1 MFFKIIVFDGSLG
14 KTQYYA
20 IRVEYQFRGSPHIHS
35 FIWILIAAKLTK
47 FDIDDYREWVH
58 SAIRSDLPDPNNER
72 ALFELVKT
80 YQIYR
85 HSKTCREY
93 RNEKCRFRFG
103 KFFTNKTIIAQTLA
117 GSVPP
122 DVKLQRLQQR
132 NNILKNMENCIDN
145 ELNLSKKN
153 FLDSTKEDYEELKL
167 IDEILAS
174 LETSKHNY
182 EEALSISDD
191 NDFQMHYKRPPNSC
205 FVNNYFCDGLMI
217 KQFSTIKNSC
227 MHVCLLVKIWK

>member
-1 MFFKIIVFDGSLG
+1 M
-14 KTQYYA
+14 
-20 IRVEYQFRGSPHIHS
+20 
-35 FIWILIAAKLTK
+35 TK
-47 FDIDDYREWVH
+47 VNIDDYREWVY
-58 SAIRSDLPDPNNER
+58 SAIRSDLPDPNNEP

-80 YQIYR
+80 YHIYR
-85 HSKTCREY
+85 HSKTFREY

-103 KFFTNKTIIAQTLA
+103 KFFTNKTITAQTLA
-117 GSVPP
+117 GSVPR